1 VLSALASKIEGCKES
16 LDAQAVG
23 NALFGL
29 KGMSSDRAEVLRV
42 LSALAIKIE
51 GCKESLSAQ
60 AVGNALFGLQGMS
73 SDQAEVRKLLQS
85 LHSKMSGKSRLTGQE
100 AGMALYG
107 LRSIVIDESWRGI
120 LQSLIQSLRD
130 VSRSNDVSLLGDD
143 VMIIQSAYQYVSLLL
158 SDESCAL
165 MSRLS
170 MLGLVDDLRD
180 VKPSL
185 RQKLEE
191 LEEMDSASC
200 TSQSTPRSLQSQRS
214 CKSRVGSLSKSS
226 DTERRYVK
234 VALEELQRYL
244 ANITTERKWC
254 VVSEKSNKML
264 HGFDTDLVVF
274 LRRGTEEEVVL
285 NIEIDGPHHQRVT
298 QKRFD

>member
-1 VLSALASKIEGCKES
+1 
-16 LDAQAVG
+16 
-23 NALFGL
+23 
-29 KGMSSDRAEVLRV
+29 M
-42 LSALAIKIE
+42 
-51 GCKESLSAQ
+51 
-60 AVGNALFGLQGMS
+60 
-73 SDQAEVRKLLQS
+73 
-85 LHSKMSGKSRLTGQE
+85 
-100 AGMALYG
+100 
-107 LRSIVIDESWRGI
+107 
-120 LQSLIQSLRD
+120 QSLIQSLRD
-130 VSRSNDVSLLGDD
+130 VSRSNDISLLGEDFMT
-143 VMIIQSAYQYVSLLL
+143 VRSAYQYVTLLV

-180 VKPSL
+180 VKTSL
-185 RQKLEE
+185 RHKLDKLEKDT
-191 LEEMDSASC
+191 DSASC
-200 TSQSTPRSLQSQRS
+200 TPQSTPQSLQSQEGS
-214 CKSRVGSLSKSS
+214 KSRVGLLSRSS
-226 DTERRYVK
+226 DTERKYVK